1 MSVDGGTIC
10 NSNVL
15 IHAGQVEMEQE
26 CRGKVPGCYQVG
38 RWNGCGM
45 LWDLNKLFR
54 GKRLIVLCTSKTR
67 YRIDRRSVWRI
78 WVLGDGSRCHSEAFK
93 LGQGSCAGKE
103 PCAVGNVWCWREN
116 RNPGAGKGKLRKGRK
131 AFCGR
136 GEEISGAD
144 GGNHWCSVGQP
155 VMLEGKVWC

>member
-78 WVLGDGSRCHSEAFK
+78 WVLGKGGC
-93 LGQGSCAGKE
+93 CAGKE
-103 PCAVGNVWCWREN
+103 TCAVGEKTRLGGGTF
-116 RNPGAGKGKLRKGRK
+116 GAGGKFGILVL
-131 AFCGR
+131 
-136 GEEISGAD
+136 EEEKFA
-144 GGNHWCSVGQP
+144 GQKS
-155 VMLEGKVWC
+155 LLW